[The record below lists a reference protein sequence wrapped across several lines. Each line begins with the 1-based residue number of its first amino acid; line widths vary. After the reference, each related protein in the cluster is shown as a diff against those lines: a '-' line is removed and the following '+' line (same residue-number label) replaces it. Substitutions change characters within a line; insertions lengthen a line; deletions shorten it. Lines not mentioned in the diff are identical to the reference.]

1 MDVDHRT
8 TSELRGE
15 LRTKLAT
22 HPKEAKRAQ
31 REVWIPLRNGEAS
44 AERSLRPTRRKRSEL
59 SAKSGIH
66 FGNARRAQ
74 HEACDQAQKR
84 GDIGARSGIHFGIAR
99 RAMDTWPRGKVGS
112 ASADAGQQA
121 GKANPP
127 DDQEHESSIV

>member
-44 AERSLRPTRRKRSEL
+44 
-59 SAKSGIH
+59 
-66 FGNARRAQ
+66 
-74 HEACDQAQKR
+74 
-84 GDIGARSGIHFGIAR
+84 
-99 RAMDTWPRGKVGS
+99 TWPRGKVGS